1 MPNQLS
7 GGIRAKRF
15 IISIL
20 CLVILSSC
28 GGNEKPETTL
38 SISEIVPQETAGWK
52 PEGAAETYDRETIFD
67 YINGAGEVYLS
78 YGFRKVLVFRYS
90 KPDAP
95 GIVVEIF
102 DMGVS
107 EDAYGVFSHAR
118 ESEETGI
125 GQGYEY
131 RGSLLCFWK
140 GEYYVCVL
148 AEKGTSETKEVVFAV
163 SKRIAG
169 KLPSTGDK
177 PDLLKYLP
185 QENLVSHSVRFFHI
199 HPLLNYH
206 YFLSEENILNL
217 NQDTKAALAV
227 YEPDAT
233 YLLCIQYPTTGLAG
247 EAYRGFVENYIP
259 EAKSVGMAQVENG
272 KWVAA
277 RYEKEYVVISLDAAS
292 KDKAKK
298 LINACLENI
307 SKATP

>member
-1 MPNQLS
+1 MPNQLLS
-7 GGIRAKRF
+7 GIRAKSF
-15 IISIL
+15 IILVL

-28 GGNEKPETTL
+28 GGNEKRETAL

-52 PEGAAETYDRETIFD
+52 PEGAPETYDRETIFD

-78 YGFRKVLVFRYS
+78 YGFREVSVFRYS

-102 DMGVS
+102 DMGIS
-107 EDAYGVFSHAR
+107 EDAWGVFSHAR

-140 GEYYVCVL
+140 GRYYVCVL
-148 AEKGTSETKEVVFAV
+148 AEKCTSETKEAVFAL
-163 SKRIAG
+163 SKQIAS

-185 QENLVSHSVRFFHI
+185 QENLVSQSVRFFHI

-217 NQDTKAALAV
+217 GRNTRAALAI

-233 YLLCIQYPTTGLAG
+233 YLLCIQYSTVSQAG
-247 EAYRGFVENYIP
+247 EAYRSFVENYIP
-259 EAKSVGMAQVENG
+259 EAKSVGVAQIEND

-277 RYEKEYVVISLDAAS
+277 IREKEYVVISLDAAS
-292 KDKAKK
+292 QNDAKK
-298 LINACLENI
+298 LINACVEYINR
-307 SKATP
+307 AAP

>member
-1 MPNQLS
+1 M
-7 GGIRAKRF
+7 
-15 IISIL
+15 
-20 CLVILSSC
+20 
-28 GGNEKPETTL
+28 
-38 SISEIVPQETAGWK
+38 SEIVPQEIAGWK
-52 PEGAAETYDRETIFD
+52 QEGAPERYDRETIFD
-67 YINGAGEVYLS
+67 YIDGAGEVYLS
-78 YGFRKVLVFRYS
+78 YGFREVTVFRYS

-102 DMGVS
+102 DMGVP

-140 GEYYVCVL
+140 GKYYVCVL
-148 AEKGTSETKEVVFAV
+148 AEKGTPETKEAVFAL
-163 SKRIAG
+163 SGQIAG
-169 KLPSTGDK
+169 KLHSTGSK

-185 QENLVSHSVRFFHI
+185 QENLITHSVRFFHT

-227 YEPDAT
+227 YEPDT
-233 YLLCIQYPTTGLAG
+233 TFLLCIQYSTVDMAL
-247 EAYRGFVENYIP
+247 EAYKNLIRNYIP
-259 EAKSVGMAQVENG
+259 EAKGVGTAQIENG

-277 RYEKEYVVISLDAAS
+277 IHEGKYVVISLDAAS
-292 KDKAKK
+292 RDNAKK
-298 LINACLENI
+298 LIDACAKNI
-307 SKATP
+307 TGTIP